1 MASRESDIIH
11 ANILNNKEE
20 KAKKKKKEK
29 NIPSCALQLL
39 PDPTFAFWSIFL
51 WILDIYIHRR
61 LYSI

>member
-20 KAKKKKKEK
+20 KAKRRRRKKTS
-29 NIPSCALQLL
+29 PAVRYSSSPTQLL
-39 PDPTFAFWSIFL
+39 AFWSIFL

-61 LYSI
+61 L

>member
-39 PDPTFAFWSIFL
+39 PDPTFGVLVYFS
-51 WILDIYIHRR
+51 LDIRY
-61 LYSI
+61 LYSQTAL